1 MLELIYCSNDQ
12 CIICTEIIEEEK
24 LLCDSC
30 RNKIR
35 FNRDSSVIRREALE
49 IECYSAAYYTGI
61 IVELVK
67 KLKYYSGFDSGRVLA
82 EFLLE
87 HINTENID
95 FDIVTFVPMHKK
107 AYKKRGFNQSRYLA
121 KLISEELNRPVLKCL
136 EKNFYTKDQIGL
148 SGEGRWENQASS
160 YRAVNEKYIKNKK
173 ILLIDDVI
181 TTGATSFYCSKE
193 LLKAGAQKVSILTVA
208 KSKI

>member
-12 CIICTEIIEEEK
+12 CIICRETIEEDK
-24 LLCDSC
+24 LICDDC

-35 FNRDSSVIRREALE
+35 FNRDIYIIRREALE

-67 KLKYYSGFDSGRVLA
+67 KLKYNSGFDSGKVLA

-87 HINTENID
+87 HIKTKNLD
-95 FDIVTFVPMHKK
+95 FDLITFVPMHKR
-107 AYKKRGFNQSRYLA
+107 ALKKRGFNQSSYLA
-121 KLISEELNRPVLKCL
+121 KLVSEELNRPMLNCL

-148 SGEGRWENQASS
+148 SGEVRWENQANS
-160 YRAVNEKYIKNKK
+160 YRTVNEKYIKDKK

-208 KSKI
+208 KSRI